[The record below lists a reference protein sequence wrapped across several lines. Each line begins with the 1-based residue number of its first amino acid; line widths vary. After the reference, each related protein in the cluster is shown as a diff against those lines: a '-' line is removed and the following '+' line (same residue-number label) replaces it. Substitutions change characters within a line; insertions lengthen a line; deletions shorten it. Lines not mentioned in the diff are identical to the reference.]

1 MQMKKISTHLLFILK
16 WLFITIM
23 TAVLVGS
30 ATAWFLI
37 ALDFVTIWRTNQIW
51 VVNFLPL
58 MGLGIG
64 FAYHYFGTDAKKGNN
79 LILEIHQATETTS
92 TTNTTSTISSSTK
105 PIPLI
110 MAPLVF
116 ISSLLTHLGGGSAG
130 REGTAVQMG
139 GAIADQFTSIFKLT
153 TAERKTILI
162 MGVSAGFAAVFGT
175 PWAAAIFA
183 LEIMSFRKV
192 KFENI
197 IPSFAAAF
205 GAHYICLA
213 WMVKHTVYSIDIIPS
228 ITISTISWT
237 MLAGLIFGLAAFLFI
252 YTGKIF
258 EALFSKIKFEPMRP
272 FIGGI
277 IIALFI
283 VVANSTKYIGLGI
296 PSIMDAFNEPA
307 GNFDFALK
315 LLLTSLTLSAGF
327 KGGEV
332 TPLFFIGATLGNVLI
347 WFIPLPMVLLAGMG
361 FVAVF
366 AGATHCVVASIIMGM
381 ELFGIQAGMYV
392 GLASLA
398 AYFASGRN
406 GIYNAKLKMG
416 AKYDLYNFISK
427 TKGL

>member
-1 MQMKKISTHLLFILK
+1 MKKISTHLLFILK

-23 TAVLVGS
+23 TAGLVGS

-37 ALDFVTIWRTNQIW
+37 ALDFVTIWRTNHIW

-58 MGLGIG
+58 IGLGIG
-64 FAYHYFGTDAKKGNN
+64 FAYHYFGADAKKGND
-79 LILEIHQATETTS
+79 LILEIHQATETAS
-92 TTNTTSTISSSTK
+92 TTNTKSFSIK

-110 MAPLVF
+110 MAPLIF

-183 LEIMSFRKV
+183 LEIMSFKKI

-197 IPSFAAAF
+197 IPSFLAAF

-213 WMVKHTVYSIDIIPS
+213 WQVKHTVYSIDIIPS
-228 ITISTISWT
+228 ITISALSWT
-237 MLAGLIFGLAAFLFI
+237 LLAGIIFGLAAFLFT

-258 EALFSKIKFEPMRP
+258 KGLFAKIKFEPMRP

-296 PSIMDAFNEPA
+296 PSIMDAFNTPA
-307 GNFDFALK
+307 GSFDFALK

-332 TPLFFIGATLGNVLI
+332 TPLFFIGATLG
-347 WFIPLPMVLLAGMG
+347 
-361 FVAVF
+361 
-366 AGATHCVVASIIMGM
+366 
-381 ELFGIQAGMYV
+381 
-392 GLASLA
+392 
-398 AYFASGRN
+398 
-406 GIYNAKLKMG
+406 
-416 AKYDLYNFISK
+416 
-427 TKGL
+427 

>member
-1 MQMKKISTHLLFILK
+1 MKKISTHLLFILK

-23 TAVLVGS
+23 TAGLVGS

-37 ALDFVTIWRTNQIW
+37 ALDFVTIWRTDHIW

-58 MGLGIG
+58 IGLGIG
-64 FAYHYFGTDAKKGNN
+64 YAYHYFGTDAKKGND
-79 LILEIHQATETTS
+79 LILEIHQAAESTSTTS
-92 TTNTTSTISSSTK
+92 TKTSSIK
-105 PIPLI
+105 PIPLL

-139 GAIADQFTSIFKLT
+139 GAIADQFTTLFKLN

-205 GAHYICLA
+205 GAHYTCLA
-213 WMVKHTVYSIDIIPS
+213 WQVKHTVYSIDIIPS
-228 ITISTISWT
+228 ITVSTISWT
-237 MLAGLIFGLAAFLFI
+237 ILAGIIFGLAALLFV

-258 EALFSKIKFEPMRP
+258 QGLFSKIKFEPMRP

-296 PSIMDAFNEPA
+296 PSIMDAFNTPA
-307 GNFDFALK
+307 GSFDFALK

-332 TPLFFIGATLGNVLI
+332 TPLFFIGATLGNILI
-347 WFIPLPMVLLAGMG
+347 WFIPLPMALLAGMG
-361 FVAVF
+361 FVSVF
-366 AGATHCVVASIIMGM
+366 AGATHCVIASIIMGI

-392 GLASLA
+392 GLASLV

-416 AKYDLYNFISK
+416 AKYDLYNFISRAK
-427 TKGL
+427 KL

>member
-58 MGLGIG
+58 IGLGIG
-64 FAYHYFGTDAKKGNN
+64 FAYHYFGADAKKGND

-116 ISSLLTHLGGGSAG
+116 ISSLLTHIGGGSAG
-130 REGTAVQMG
+130 REGTALQMG
-139 GAIADQFTSIFKLT
+139 GAIADQFTTLFKLSS
-153 TAERKTILI
+153 AERKTILI

-183 LEIMSFRKV
+183 LEIMSFKKI

-197 IPSFAAAF
+197 IPNFLAAF

-213 WMVKHTVYSIDIIPS
+213 WQVKHTVYSIDIIPS
-228 ITISTISWT
+228 ITVSTISWT
-237 MLAGLIFGLAAFLFI
+237 MLAGIIFGVTAFVFI
-252 YTGKIF
+252 QSNKLLEG
-258 EALFSKIKFEPMRP
+258 LFSKIKFAPFRP

-283 VVANSTKYIGLGI
+283 ILANSTKFIGLGI
-296 PSIMDAFNEPA
+296 PSITDAFNTPA
-307 GNFDFALK
+307 GSFDFALK

-347 WFIPLPMVLLAGMG
+347 WFIPLPMALLAGMG

-366 AGATHCVVASIIMGM
+366 AGATHCVVASIIMGI
-381 ELFGIQAGMYV
+381 ELFGIQAGIYV
-392 GLASLA
+392 GLASLV

-406 GIYNAKLKMG
+406 GIYNAKLKIG
-416 AKYDLYNFISK
+416 AKYDLYNYILK
-427 TKGL
+427 TRKI

>member
-58 MGLGIG
+58 IGLGIG
-64 FAYHYFGTDAKKGNN
+64 FAYHYFGADAKKGND

-92 TTNTTSTISSSTK
+92 TKSSSIK

-130 REGTAVQMG
+130 REGTAVQIG
-139 GAIADQFTSIFKLT
+139 GAIADQFTSIFKLSS
-153 TAERKTILI
+153 AERKTILI

-175 PWAAAIFA
+175 PFAAAIFA

-361 FVAVF
+361 FVSVF

-381 ELFGIQAGMYV
+381 ELFGIQAGIYV
-392 GLASLA
+392 GLASMV

-416 AKYDLYNFISK
+416 GKYDLYNFISK

>member
-23 TAVLVGS
+23 TAGLVGS

-37 ALDFVTIWRTNQIW
+37 ALDFVTIWRSDHIW

-58 MGLGIG
+58 IGLGIG
-64 FAYHYFGTDAKKGNN
+64 FAYHYFGADAKKGND
-79 LILEIHQATETTS
+79 LILEIHQAAESTSTTS
-92 TTNTTSTISSSTK
+92 TKTSSIK
-105 PIPLI
+105 PIPLL
-110 MAPLVF
+110 MAPVVF

-153 TAERKTILI
+153 TAERRTILI

-175 PWAAAIFA
+175 PFAAAVFA
-183 LEIMSFRKV
+183 LEIMSFKKI

-197 IPSFAAAF
+197 IPSFTAAF

-228 ITISTISWT
+228 ITISALSWT
-237 MLAGLIFGLAAFLFI
+237 LLAGIIFGLAALLFV

-258 EALFSKIKFEPMRP
+258 QGLFSKIKFEPMRP

-296 PSIMDAFNEPA
+296 PSIMDAFNTPA
-307 GNFDFALK
+307 GSFDFALK

-332 TPLFFIGATLGNVLI
+332 TPLFFIGATLGNILI
-347 WFIPLPMVLLAGMG
+347 WFIPLPMALLAGMG

-392 GLASLA
+392 GLASLV
-398 AYFASGRN
+398 AYFASGMN
-406 GIYNAKLKMG
+406 GIYSAKLKIG
-416 AKYDLYNFISK
+416 AKYDLYNYILK
-427 TKGL
+427 TRKL

>member
-1 MQMKKISTHLLFILK
+1 MKNISTHLFFILK
-16 WLFITIM
+16 WLFIIIV
-23 TAVLVGS
+23 TASLVGS

-37 ALDFVTIWRTNQIW
+37 ALDYLTLWRSYHIWI
-51 VVNFLPL
+51 VNFLPL
-58 MGLGIG
+58 IGLGIG
-64 FAYHYFGTDAKKGNN
+64 YAYHYFGTDAKKGND
-79 LILEIHQATETTS
+79 LILESHQAAETTS
-92 TTNTTSTISSSTK
+92 TTNSSIK
-105 PIPLI
+105 PIPII

-116 ISSLLTHLGGGSAG
+116 ISTLLTHVGGGSAG

-139 GAIADQFTSIFKLT
+139 GAIADQCTTIFKLT
-153 TAERKTILI
+153 AAERKTILI

-175 PWAAAIFA
+175 PFAAAVFA
-183 LEIMSFRKV
+183 LEIMSFKKI

-197 IPSFAAAF
+197 IPSFLAAF

-213 WMVKHTVYSIDIIPS
+213 WMVKHTIYSIDIIPS
-228 ITISTISWT
+228 ITVSTISWT
-237 MLAGLIFGLAAFLFI
+237 MLAGIIFGLAAFLFT
-252 YTGKIF
+252 YTGKVF
-258 EALFSKIKFEPMRP
+258 KGLFAKIKFEPMRP

-296 PSIMDAFNEPA
+296 PTIIDAFKSPA

-315 LLLTSLTLSAGF
+315 ILLTSLTLSAGF

-332 TPLFFIGATLGNVLI
+332 TPLFFIGATLGNILI
-347 WFIPLPMVLLAGMG
+347 WFIPLPMALLAGMG

-366 AGATHCVVASIIMGM
+366 AGATHCVIASIIMGI

-392 GLASLA
+392 GLASVV
-398 AYFASGRN
+398 AYFASGMN
-406 GIYNAKLKMG
+406 GIYSAKLKMG

-427 TKGL
+427 TKEL

>member
-1 MQMKKISTHLLFILK
+1 MKKISTHLLFMLK
-16 WLFITIM
+16 WLFISIM
-23 TAVLVGS
+23 TASLIGS

-37 ALDFVTIWRTNQIW
+37 ALDFVTIWRTDHIG

-58 MGLGIG
+58 LGLGIG
-64 FAYHYFGTDAKKGNN
+64 YAYHYFGTAVQKGNN
-79 LILEIHQATETTS
+79 LILETHQAIVNTSSSSTTS
-92 TTNTTSTISSSTK
+92 TSTK
-105 PIPLI
+105 PIPLL

-116 ISSLLTHLGGGSAG
+116 ISTLLTHVGGGSAG

-139 GAIADQFTSIFKLT
+139 GAIADQFTSIFKLNS
-153 TAERKTILI
+153 AERKTILI

-175 PWAAAIFA
+175 PFAAAVFA

-197 IPSFAAAF
+197 IPSFIAAF

-228 ITISTISWT
+228 ITASTISWA

-296 PSIMDAFNEPA
+296 PSIVDAFNEPA
-307 GNFDFALK
+307 GSFDFALK
-315 LLLTSLTLSAGF
+315 ILLTSLTLSAGF

-332 TPLFFIGATLGNVLI
+332 TPLFFIGAALGNILI
-347 WFIPLPMVLLAGMG
+347 WFIPFPMALLAGMG

-366 AGATHCVVASIIMGM
+366 AGATHCVIASIIMGI
-381 ELFGIQAGMYV
+381 ELFGIQAGLYV
-392 GLASLA
+392 GLASMV
-398 AYFASGRN
+398 AYFASGMN
-406 GIYNAKLKMG
+406 GIYSAKLKIG
-416 AKYDLYNFISK
+416 AKYDLYNYILK
-427 TKGL
+427 TRKL

>member
-1 MQMKKISTHLLFILK
+1 LFLMQMKKISTHLLFILK

-58 MGLGIG
+58 IGLGIG
-64 FAYHYFGTDAKKGNN
+64 FAYHYFGADAKKGND

-92 TTNTTSTISSSTK
+92 TTSTKTSSTK

-139 GAIADQFTSIFKLT
+139 GAIADQFTALFKLNA
-153 TAERKTILI
+153 AERKTVLI

-183 LEIMSFRKV
+183 LEIMSFKKI

-197 IPSFAAAF
+197 IPSFLAAF

-213 WMVKHTVYSIDIIPS
+213 WQVKHTVYSIDIIPS
-228 ITISTISWT
+228 ITVSTISWT
-237 MLAGLIFGLAAFLFI
+237 MLAGIIFGLAAFLFT

-258 EALFSKIKFEPMRP
+258 KGLFAKIKFEPMRP

-296 PSIMDAFNEPA
+296 PYIMDAFNTPA
-307 GNFDFALK
+307 GSFDFALK

-347 WFIPLPMVLLAGMG
+347 WFIPLPMALLAGMG

-366 AGATHCVVASIIMGM
+366 AGATHCVVASIIMGI

-392 GLASLA
+392 GLASLV

-406 GIYNAKLKMG
+406 GIYSAKLKMG
-416 AKYDLYNFISK
+416 AKYDLYNYILK
-427 TKGL
+427 TRKL

>member
-1 MQMKKISTHLLFILK
+1 MKKINLSLIFIMK
-16 WLFITIM
+16 WLVISILTIGLIG
-23 TAVLVGS
+23 T

-37 ALDFVTIWRTNQIW
+37 ALDFVTIWRTDHIW

-58 MGLGIG
+58 IGLGIG
-64 FAYHYFGTDAKKGNN
+64 YAYHYFGTAVQKGND
-79 LILEIHQATETTS
+79 LILETHQAAES
-92 TTNTTSTISSSTK
+92 TNTTNSSIK
-105 PIPLI
+105 PIPLL

-130 REGTAVQMG
+130 REGTAVQIG
-139 GAIADQFTSIFKLT
+139 GAIADQFTSIFKLSS
-153 TAERKTILI
+153 AERKTILI

-175 PWAAAIFA
+175 PFAAAIFA

-228 ITISTISWT
+228 ITASTISWT
-237 MLAGLIFGLAAFLFI
+237 MLAGLIFGLAALLFI
-252 YTGKIF
+252 YTGKFF

-296 PSIMDAFNEPA
+296 PSIVDAFNEPA
-307 GNFDFALK
+307 GSFDFALK
-315 LLLTSLTLSAGF
+315 ILLTSLTLSAGF

-332 TPLFFIGATLGNVLI
+332 TPLFFIGAALGNVLI
-347 WFIPLPMVLLAGMG
+347 WFIPFPMALLAGMG

-366 AGATHCVVASIIMGM
+366 AGATHCVIASIIMGI

-392 GLASLA
+392 GLASIV
-398 AYFASGRN
+398 AYFASGMN
-406 GIYNAKLKMG
+406 GIYSAKLKIG
-416 AKYDLYNFISK
+416 AKYDLYNYILK
-427 TKGL
+427 TRKL